1 MALWLKGAI
10 EEIDCEGEGCPFCS
24 YQIYKVDW
32 QKIAS
37 NFYLKKL
44 ACCQCMQ
51 ESNIPILASPLQPKI
66 ILAKKTFNLILKT

>member
-1 MALWLKGAI
+1 MALWLFGAI

-37 NFYLKKL
+37 NFYSTS
-44 ACCQCMQ
+44 AIYGR
-51 ESNIPILASPLQPKI
+51 EDILFLYPL
-66 ILAKKTFNLILKT
+66 T